1 MAKKPG
7 AGGIMVVAVI
17 LGLITA
23 YLIWS
28 YLRKAEEK
36 NRKNWQP
43 VVVALVD
50 IKPRTKITRDMIK
63 LEQYPK
69 DIIAENSFN
78 KPEDVEGHLTQKEIN
93 AKAQIRNTDLVG
105 KDQSPTLAFKVPEG
119 MRAIAV
125 ACDEV
130 KAVGT
135 SIQPGDKIDILA
147 RYQDSR
153 TRRELTKIILQ
164 NVQVLAVNRG
174 VTDAGGKEGASSS
187 MTLAVRPEQTE
198 LIAAADGAGALRFV
212 LRGVNAKD
220 TISSTGVNAG
230 DLDIS
235 KEFEEPTPPPTAP
248 ASTEGAM
255 TRVIIPVPSQQR
267 RPEMIII
274 RGFEERTVTP

>member
-36 NRKNWQP
+36 NKKNWQA
-43 VVVALVD
+43 VVVTLVD

-63 LEQYPK
+63 LEQVPV
-69 DIIAENSFN
+69 DLIAENAFR
-78 KPEDVEGHLTQKEIN
+78 KTEDVEGHLTQKEIN
-93 AKAQIRNTDLVG
+93 AKAQIRDTDLVG

-135 SIQPGDKIDILA
+135 SIQPGDRIDILA
-147 RYQDSR
+147 RYQDVR
-153 TRRELTKIILQ
+153 TRRELTKMILQ
-164 NVQVLAVNRG
+164 NVLVLAVNRG
-174 VTDAGGKEGASSS
+174 VTEAGGKEGASSS
-187 MTLAVRPEQTE
+187 MTLAVKPEQTE

-212 LRGVNAKD
+212 LRPVNAKEV
-220 TISSTGVNAG
+220 ISSAGVGAG
-230 DLDIS
+230 DLDSSRAI
-235 KEFEEPTPPPTAP
+235 EEPTPPPTA
-248 ASTEGAM
+248 ATGTEATM

-267 RPEMIII
+267 RPDMVII

>member
-1 MAKKPG
+1 
-7 AGGIMVVAVI
+7 MVVAVV

-28 YLRKAEEK
+28 YLRKQEEK

-43 VVVALVD
+43 IVVALVD

-69 DIIAENSFN
+69 DIIAENAFS
-78 KPEDVEGHLTQKEIN
+78 KPEDVEGRMTQKEVN
-93 AKAQIRNTDLVG
+93 AKAQIRDTDLVG

-135 SIQPGDKIDILA
+135 SIQPGDRIDILA
-147 RYQDSR
+147 RYQDTR
-153 TRRELTKIILQ
+153 TRREVTKMILQ
-164 NVQVLAVNRG
+164 NVLVLAVNRG

-212 LRGVNAKD
+212 LRPVNAKEIV
-220 TISSTGVNAG
+220 TSAGVGAG
-230 DLDIS
+230 DLDS
-235 KEFEEPTPPPTAP
+235 SRAVEELPPTPTAAP
-248 ASTEGAM
+248 SSEGTM
-255 TRVIIPVPSQQR
+255 TRVIIPVPAQQR
-267 RPEMIII
+267 RPEMTII